1 MTIKPI
7 RPAWKGTMT
16 SRERFTA
23 QMHYQ
28 PFDRTV
34 NMEFGYWDENFT
46 QWDIF
51 VKNNVKT
58 HEDGHQLF
66 NLDKIEV
73 LSGNVFMSPGFEE
86 KTISE
91 TDTKKIIINCR
102 VLWQKSARTAIQ
114 PYLTS

>member
-91 TDTKKIIINCR
+91 TDTKKIIINSQGLMAE
-102 VLWQKSARTAIQ
+102 VSKDSHST
-114 PYLTS
+114 